1 MAHSKPIPPL
11 SLTIQG
17 YGTNGE
23 GVARLPDGMAVF
35 LPGAMKGETCLVQ
48 VDKVGRQAAWGH
60 VLQVET
66 PSPFRIESDCPYYV
80 NCGGCVLRH
89 MTYDEELAFKGQKVQ
104 DCLTRIGG
112 CSLPVSAIYGAKNTE
127 RYRNKV
133 QFPISGSSIGFY
145 DRGTHRVTDVAD
157 CLLQPESCSRLR
169 QALFCFMSTYH
180 IPAYDE
186 TTGTG
191 LLRHLY
197 VRTNRAGE
205 SLCCVLVN
213 GKSLPREESLVTALR
228 QAEPNLKGIVLG
240 VNEKKNNVILGD
252 SYRTLWGQDYLMDQ
266 MCGLTFRL
274 SVPSFYQV
282 NTPQAEVLYDL
293 ALELAGLTGEET
305 ALDLYCG
312 IGTITL
318 CLARRAKRAI
328 GAEIVPQAIAD
339 AKENAARNGLHNT
352 EFFCGDAADIAAAKN
367 GLIRAVLEEA
377 RSIRKKYV
385 SPPHTTDFA
394 ILFVP
399 SEGLYAMLAAEDLLY
414 TLQRDEKIL
423 LCGPSTLAALLN
435 SLQVGF
441 QTLAI
446 EQQSG
451 EILKLL
457 SAVKKSFGSFSANL
471 ESTRR
476 SIHAAANNLER
487 AAGNSRSIQQK
498 LRAVAEADIY
508 EAQAL
513 LGEEFVLEEKE
524 ENHED

>member
-1 MAHSKPIPPL
+1 MQSTLLIFIIL
-11 SLTIQG
+11 SCVL
-17 YGTNGE
+17 
-23 GVARLPDGMAVF
+23 AAL
-35 LPGAMKGETCLVQ
+35 CLV
-48 VDKVGRQAAWGH
+48 
-60 VLQVET
+60 
-66 PSPFRIESDCPYYV
+66 
-80 NCGGCVLRH
+80 
-89 MTYDEELAFKGQKVQ
+89 
-104 DCLTRIGG
+104 
-112 CSLPVSAIYGAKNTE
+112 
-127 RYRNKV
+127 
-133 QFPISGSSIGFY
+133 
-145 DRGTHRVTDVAD
+145 
-157 CLLQPESCSRLR
+157 LL
-169 QALFCFMSTYH
+169 
-180 IPAYDE
+180 
-186 TTGTG
+186 
-191 LLRHLY
+191 
-197 VRTNRAGE
+197 
-205 SLCCVLVN
+205 
-213 GKSLPREESLVTALR
+213 
-228 QAEPNLKGIVLG
+228 IVL
-240 VNEKKNNVILGD
+240 
-252 SYRTLWGQDYLMDQ
+252 
-266 MCGLTFRL
+266 
-274 SVPSFYQV
+274 
-282 NTPQAEVLYDL
+282 
-293 ALELAGLTGEET
+293 
-305 ALDLYCG
+305 
-312 IGTITL
+312 
-318 CLARRAKRAI
+318 LARRSNTSASLQALSQKLAALENSKTTGDAALRGEINHQFQALSQISMSAISGISSSTGQQLEEMRATMDRQLAALRGENQKSLDRMQAAVDTRLSETLKAGLDTSFHSVSTQLEQVFQSMGEMRAI
-328 GAEIVPQAIAD
+328 AGNITDLRNILSGVKNRGTWGEVQLSSLMRDILAPSQFEEQMTIPGSQSRVDFAIKLPGKGSMVYLPID
-339 AKENAARNGLHNT
+339 SKFPMDRYTSVLLSE
-352 EFFCGDAADIAAAKN
+352 ESGDAADIAAAKN

>member
-1 MAHSKPIPPL
+1 MQSTLLIFIIL
-11 SLTIQG
+11 SCAL
-17 YGTNGE
+17 
-23 GVARLPDGMAVF
+23 AAL
-35 LPGAMKGETCLVQ
+35 CLV
-48 VDKVGRQAAWGH
+48 
-60 VLQVET
+60 
-66 PSPFRIESDCPYYV
+66 
-80 NCGGCVLRH
+80 
-89 MTYDEELAFKGQKVQ
+89 
-104 DCLTRIGG
+104 
-112 CSLPVSAIYGAKNTE
+112 
-127 RYRNKV
+127 
-133 QFPISGSSIGFY
+133 
-145 DRGTHRVTDVAD
+145 
-157 CLLQPESCSRLR
+157 LLI
-169 QALFCFMSTYH
+169 AL
-180 IPAYDE
+180 
-186 TTGTG
+186 
-191 LLRHLY
+191 
-197 VRTNRAGE
+197 
-205 SLCCVLVN
+205 
-213 GKSLPREESLVTALR
+213 
-228 QAEPNLKGIVLG
+228 
-240 VNEKKNNVILGD
+240 
-252 SYRTLWGQDYLMDQ
+252 
-266 MCGLTFRL
+266 
-274 SVPSFYQV
+274 
-282 NTPQAEVLYDL
+282 
-293 ALELAGLTGEET
+293 
-305 ALDLYCG
+305 
-312 IGTITL
+312 
-318 CLARRAKRAI
+318 LARRSNTSASLQALSQKLAALENSKTAADASLRGEINHQFQTLSQISMTAISGIGSSTGQQLEEMRATMDRQLAALRGENQKSLERMQAAVDTRLSETLKAGLDTSFHSVSTQLEQVFQSMGEMRAI
-328 GAEIVPQAIAD
+328 AGNITDLRNILSGVKNRGTWGEVQLSSLMRDILAPSQFEEQMTIPGSQSRVDFAIKLPGKVSMVYLPID
-339 AKENAARNGLHNT
+339 SKFPMDRYTSVLLSE
-352 EFFCGDAADIAAAKN
+352 ESGDAADIAAAKN

-524 ENHED
+524 EYHED

>member
-1 MAHSKPIPPL
+1 MQSTLLIFIIVSCAL
-11 SLTIQG
+11 AAL
-17 YGTNGE
+17 
-23 GVARLPDGMAVF
+23 
-35 LPGAMKGETCLVQ
+35 CL
-48 VDKVGRQAAWGH
+48 A
-60 VLQVET
+60 
-66 PSPFRIESDCPYYV
+66 
-80 NCGGCVLRH
+80 
-89 MTYDEELAFKGQKVQ
+89 
-104 DCLTRIGG
+104 
-112 CSLPVSAIYGAKNTE
+112 
-127 RYRNKV
+127 
-133 QFPISGSSIGFY
+133 
-145 DRGTHRVTDVAD
+145 
-157 CLLQPESCSRLR
+157 LL
-169 QALFCFMSTYH
+169 
-180 IPAYDE
+180 
-186 TTGTG
+186 
-191 LLRHLY
+191 
-197 VRTNRAGE
+197 
-205 SLCCVLVN
+205 
-213 GKSLPREESLVTALR
+213 
-228 QAEPNLKGIVLG
+228 IVL
-240 VNEKKNNVILGD
+240 
-252 SYRTLWGQDYLMDQ
+252 
-266 MCGLTFRL
+266 
-274 SVPSFYQV
+274 
-282 NTPQAEVLYDL
+282 
-293 ALELAGLTGEET
+293 
-305 ALDLYCG
+305 
-312 IGTITL
+312 
-318 CLARRAKRAI
+318 LARRANTSASLQALSQKLAALENSKTTADASLRGEINHQFQALSQISMSAISGIGSSTSQQLEEMRATMDRQLAALRGENQKSLERMQAAVDTQLSEALKTGLDTSFHSVSTQLEQVFQSMGEMRAI
-328 GAEIVPQAIAD
+328 AGNITDLRNILSGVKNRGTWGEVQLCSLMRDILAPGQFEEQMAIPGTQSRVDFAIKLPGKD
-339 AKENAARNGLHNT
+339 SMVYLPIDSKFPMDRYTSVLLSE
-352 EFFCGDAADIAAAKN
+352 ESGDAADIAAAKN

>member
-1 MAHSKPIPPL
+1 MQSTLLIFIIL
-11 SLTIQG
+11 S
-17 YGTNGE
+17 
-23 GVARLPDGMAVF
+23 
-35 LPGAMKGETCLVQ
+35 
-48 VDKVGRQAAWGH
+48 
-60 VLQVET
+60 
-66 PSPFRIESDCPYYV
+66 
-80 NCGGCVLRH
+80 CVLAALC
-89 MTYDEELAFKGQKVQ
+89 LA
-104 DCLTRIGG
+104 
-112 CSLPVSAIYGAKNTE
+112 
-127 RYRNKV
+127 
-133 QFPISGSSIGFY
+133 
-145 DRGTHRVTDVAD
+145 
-157 CLLQPESCSRLR
+157 LL
-169 QALFCFMSTYH
+169 
-180 IPAYDE
+180 
-186 TTGTG
+186 
-191 LLRHLY
+191 
-197 VRTNRAGE
+197 
-205 SLCCVLVN
+205 
-213 GKSLPREESLVTALR
+213 
-228 QAEPNLKGIVLG
+228 IVL
-240 VNEKKNNVILGD
+240 
-252 SYRTLWGQDYLMDQ
+252 
-266 MCGLTFRL
+266 
-274 SVPSFYQV
+274 
-282 NTPQAEVLYDL
+282 
-293 ALELAGLTGEET
+293 
-305 ALDLYCG
+305 
-312 IGTITL
+312 
-318 CLARRAKRAI
+318 LARRANTSASLQALSQKLAALENSKTTADASLRGEINHQFQALSQISMTAISGIGSSTSQQLEEMRATMDRQLAALRGENQKSLERMQAAVDTQLSEALKTGLDTSFHSVSTQLEQVFQSMGEMRAI
-328 GAEIVPQAIAD
+328 AGNITDLRNILSGVKNRGTWGEVQLSSLMRDILAPSQFEEQMTIPGTQSRVDFAIKLPGKGSMVYLPID
-339 AKENAARNGLHNT
+339 SKFPMDRYTSVLLSE
-352 EFFCGDAADIAAAKN
+352 ESGDAADIAAAKN

>member
-1 MAHSKPIPPL
+1 MQSTLLIFIIVSCAL
-11 SLTIQG
+11 AAL
-17 YGTNGE
+17 
-23 GVARLPDGMAVF
+23 
-35 LPGAMKGETCLVQ
+35 CLV
-48 VDKVGRQAAWGH
+48 
-60 VLQVET
+60 
-66 PSPFRIESDCPYYV
+66 
-80 NCGGCVLRH
+80 
-89 MTYDEELAFKGQKVQ
+89 
-104 DCLTRIGG
+104 
-112 CSLPVSAIYGAKNTE
+112 
-127 RYRNKV
+127 
-133 QFPISGSSIGFY
+133 
-145 DRGTHRVTDVAD
+145 
-157 CLLQPESCSRLR
+157 LL
-169 QALFCFMSTYH
+169 
-180 IPAYDE
+180 
-186 TTGTG
+186 
-191 LLRHLY
+191 
-197 VRTNRAGE
+197 
-205 SLCCVLVN
+205 
-213 GKSLPREESLVTALR
+213 
-228 QAEPNLKGIVLG
+228 IVL
-240 VNEKKNNVILGD
+240 
-252 SYRTLWGQDYLMDQ
+252 
-266 MCGLTFRL
+266 
-274 SVPSFYQV
+274 
-282 NTPQAEVLYDL
+282 
-293 ALELAGLTGEET
+293 
-305 ALDLYCG
+305 
-312 IGTITL
+312 
-318 CLARRAKRAI
+318 LARRSNTSASLQALSQKLAALENSKTTGDAALRGEINHQFQALSQISMSAISGIGSSTGQQLEEMRATMDRQLAALRGESQKSLERMQAAVDTQLSEALKTGLDTSFHSVSTQLEQVFQSMGEMRAI
-328 GAEIVPQAIAD
+328 AGNITDLRNILSGVKNRGTWGEVQLSSLMRDILAPSQFEEQMTIPGSQSRVDFAIKLPGKGSMVYLPID
-339 AKENAARNGLHNT
+339 SKFPMDRYTSVLLSE
-352 EFFCGDAADIAAAKN
+352 ESGDAADIAAAKN

-487 AAGNSRSIQQK
+487 AAGNSHSIQQK

>member
-1 MAHSKPIPPL
+1 MQSTLLIFIIL
-11 SLTIQG
+11 SCAL
-17 YGTNGE
+17 
-23 GVARLPDGMAVF
+23 AAL
-35 LPGAMKGETCLVQ
+35 CLV
-48 VDKVGRQAAWGH
+48 
-60 VLQVET
+60 
-66 PSPFRIESDCPYYV
+66 
-80 NCGGCVLRH
+80 
-89 MTYDEELAFKGQKVQ
+89 
-104 DCLTRIGG
+104 
-112 CSLPVSAIYGAKNTE
+112 
-127 RYRNKV
+127 
-133 QFPISGSSIGFY
+133 
-145 DRGTHRVTDVAD
+145 
-157 CLLQPESCSRLR
+157 LLI
-169 QALFCFMSTYH
+169 AL
-180 IPAYDE
+180 
-186 TTGTG
+186 
-191 LLRHLY
+191 
-197 VRTNRAGE
+197 
-205 SLCCVLVN
+205 
-213 GKSLPREESLVTALR
+213 
-228 QAEPNLKGIVLG
+228 
-240 VNEKKNNVILGD
+240 
-252 SYRTLWGQDYLMDQ
+252 
-266 MCGLTFRL
+266 
-274 SVPSFYQV
+274 
-282 NTPQAEVLYDL
+282 
-293 ALELAGLTGEET
+293 
-305 ALDLYCG
+305 
-312 IGTITL
+312 
-318 CLARRAKRAI
+318 LARRSNTSASLQALSQKLAALENSKTAADASLRGEINHQFQALSQISMTAISGIGSSTGQQLEEMRATMDRQLAALRGENQKSLERMQAAVDTRLSETLKAGLDTSFHSVSTQLEQVFQSMGEMRAI
-328 GAEIVPQAIAD
+328 AGNITDLRNILSGVKNRGTWGEVQLSSLMRDILAPSQFEEQMTIPGSQSRVDFAIKLPGKGSMVYLPID
-339 AKENAARNGLHNT
+339 SKFPMDRYTSVLLSE
-352 EFFCGDAADIAAAKN
+352 ESGDAADIAAAKN

-513 LGEEFVLEEKE
+513 LGEEFILEEKE
-524 ENHED
+524 EYHED

>member
-1 MAHSKPIPPL
+1 MQSTLLIFIIVSCAL
-11 SLTIQG
+11 
-17 YGTNGE
+17 
-23 GVARLPDGMAVF
+23 
-35 LPGAMKGETCLVQ
+35 
-48 VDKVGRQAAWGH
+48 AA
-60 VLQVET
+60 
-66 PSPFRIESDCPYYV
+66 
-80 NCGGCVLRH
+80 
-89 MTYDEELAFKGQKVQ
+89 
-104 DCLTRIGG
+104 
-112 CSLPVSAIYGAKNTE
+112 
-127 RYRNKV
+127 
-133 QFPISGSSIGFY
+133 
-145 DRGTHRVTDVAD
+145 
-157 CLLQPESCSRLR
+157 
-169 QALFCFMSTYH
+169 
-180 IPAYDE
+180 
-186 TTGTG
+186 
-191 LLRHLY
+191 
-197 VRTNRAGE
+197 
-205 SLCCVLVN
+205 LC
-213 GKSLPREESLVTALR
+213 
-228 QAEPNLKGIVLG
+228 
-240 VNEKKNNVILGD
+240 
-252 SYRTLWGQDYLMDQ
+252 
-266 MCGLTFRL
+266 
-274 SVPSFYQV
+274 
-282 NTPQAEVLYDL
+282 L
-293 ALELAGLTGEET
+293 ALLI
-305 ALDLYCG
+305 AL
-312 IGTITL
+312 
-318 CLARRAKRAI
+318 LARRANTSASLQALSQKLAALENSKTTGDAALRGEINHQFQTLSQISMTAISGIGSSTGQQLEEMRATMDRQLAALRGESQKSLERMQAAVDTQLSEALKTGLDTSFHSVSTQLEQVFQSMGEMRAI
-328 GAEIVPQAIAD
+328 AGNITDLRNILSGVKNRGTWGEVQLSSLMRDILAPSQFEEQMTIPGSQSRVDFAIKLPGKGSMVYLPID
-339 AKENAARNGLHNT
+339 SKFPMDRYTSVLLSE
-352 EFFCGDAADIAAAKN
+352 ESGDAADIAAAKN

>member
-1 MAHSKPIPPL
+1 MQSTLLIFIIVSCAL
-11 SLTIQG
+11 AAL
-17 YGTNGE
+17 
-23 GVARLPDGMAVF
+23 
-35 LPGAMKGETCLVQ
+35 CLV
-48 VDKVGRQAAWGH
+48 
-60 VLQVET
+60 
-66 PSPFRIESDCPYYV
+66 
-80 NCGGCVLRH
+80 
-89 MTYDEELAFKGQKVQ
+89 
-104 DCLTRIGG
+104 
-112 CSLPVSAIYGAKNTE
+112 
-127 RYRNKV
+127 
-133 QFPISGSSIGFY
+133 
-145 DRGTHRVTDVAD
+145 
-157 CLLQPESCSRLR
+157 LL
-169 QALFCFMSTYH
+169 
-180 IPAYDE
+180 
-186 TTGTG
+186 
-191 LLRHLY
+191 
-197 VRTNRAGE
+197 
-205 SLCCVLVN
+205 
-213 GKSLPREESLVTALR
+213 
-228 QAEPNLKGIVLG
+228 IVL
-240 VNEKKNNVILGD
+240 
-252 SYRTLWGQDYLMDQ
+252 
-266 MCGLTFRL
+266 
-274 SVPSFYQV
+274 
-282 NTPQAEVLYDL
+282 
-293 ALELAGLTGEET
+293 
-305 ALDLYCG
+305 
-312 IGTITL
+312 
-318 CLARRAKRAI
+318 LARRSNTSASLQALSQKLAALENSKTTADASLRGEINHQFQALSQISMTAISGIGSSTSQQLEEMRATMDRQLAALRGENQKSLDRMQAAVDTRLSETLKAGLDTSFHSVSTQLEQVFQSMGEMRAI
-328 GAEIVPQAIAD
+328 AGNITDLRNILSGVKNRGTWGEVQLSSLMRDILAPSQFEEQMTIPGSQSRVDFAIKLPGKGSMVYLPID
-339 AKENAARNGLHNT
+339 SKFPMDRYTSVLLSE
-352 EFFCGDAADIAAAKN
+352 ESGDAADIAAAKN

>member
-1 MAHSKPIPPL
+1 MQSTLLIFCIL
-11 SLTIQG
+11 SCTL
-17 YGTNGE
+17 
-23 GVARLPDGMAVF
+23 AAL
-35 LPGAMKGETCLVQ
+35 CLV
-48 VDKVGRQAAWGH
+48 
-60 VLQVET
+60 
-66 PSPFRIESDCPYYV
+66 
-80 NCGGCVLRH
+80 
-89 MTYDEELAFKGQKVQ
+89 
-104 DCLTRIGG
+104 
-112 CSLPVSAIYGAKNTE
+112 
-127 RYRNKV
+127 
-133 QFPISGSSIGFY
+133 
-145 DRGTHRVTDVAD
+145 
-157 CLLQPESCSRLR
+157 LL
-169 QALFCFMSTYH
+169 
-180 IPAYDE
+180 I
-186 TTGTG
+186 
-191 LLRHLY
+191 
-197 VRTNRAGE
+197 
-205 SLCCVLVN
+205 
-213 GKSLPREESLVTALR
+213 
-228 QAEPNLKGIVLG
+228 
-240 VNEKKNNVILGD
+240 IL
-252 SYRTLWGQDYLMDQ
+252 
-266 MCGLTFRL
+266 
-274 SVPSFYQV
+274 
-282 NTPQAEVLYDL
+282 
-293 ALELAGLTGEET
+293 
-305 ALDLYCG
+305 
-312 IGTITL
+312 
-318 CLARRAKRAI
+318 LARRANSSASLQALSQKLAALENSKTAADASLRSEINQQFQTLSQISMSAISGIGSSTGQQLEEMRATMDRQLAALRGENQKSLERMQAAVDTRLSETLKAGLDTSFHSVSTQLEQVFQSMGEMRAI
-328 GAEIVPQAIAD
+328 AGNITDLRNILSGVKNRGTWGEVQLSSLMRDILAPGQFEEQMLIPGSQFRVDFAIKLPGKGNMVYLPID
-339 AKENAARNGLHNT
+339 SKFPMDRYTSVLLSE
-352 EFFCGDAADIAAAKN
+352 ESGDAADIAAAKN

-457 SAVKKSFGSFSANL
+457 SAVKKSFESFSTNL

-524 ENHED
+524 EYHED

>member
-1 MAHSKPIPPL
+1 MQSTLLIFIIV
-11 SLTIQG
+11 S
-17 YGTNGE
+17 
-23 GVARLPDGMAVF
+23 
-35 LPGAMKGETCLVQ
+35 
-48 VDKVGRQAAWGH
+48 
-60 VLQVET
+60 
-66 PSPFRIESDCPYYV
+66 
-80 NCGGCVLRH
+80 CVLAALC
-89 MTYDEELAFKGQKVQ
+89 LA
-104 DCLTRIGG
+104 
-112 CSLPVSAIYGAKNTE
+112 
-127 RYRNKV
+127 
-133 QFPISGSSIGFY
+133 
-145 DRGTHRVTDVAD
+145 
-157 CLLQPESCSRLR
+157 LL
-169 QALFCFMSTYH
+169 
-180 IPAYDE
+180 
-186 TTGTG
+186 
-191 LLRHLY
+191 
-197 VRTNRAGE
+197 
-205 SLCCVLVN
+205 
-213 GKSLPREESLVTALR
+213 
-228 QAEPNLKGIVLG
+228 IVL
-240 VNEKKNNVILGD
+240 
-252 SYRTLWGQDYLMDQ
+252 
-266 MCGLTFRL
+266 
-274 SVPSFYQV
+274 
-282 NTPQAEVLYDL
+282 
-293 ALELAGLTGEET
+293 
-305 ALDLYCG
+305 
-312 IGTITL
+312 
-318 CLARRAKRAI
+318 LARRANTSASLQALSQKLAALENSKTTADASLRGEINHQFQALSQISMSAISGIGSSTSQQLEEMRATMDRQLAALRGESQKSLERMQAAVDTQLSEALKAGLDTSFHSVSTQLEQVFQSMGEMRAI
-328 GAEIVPQAIAD
+328 AGNITDLRNILSGVKNRGTWGEVQLSSLMRDILAPSQFEEQMTIPGSQSRVDFAIKLPGKGSMVYLPID
-339 AKENAARNGLHNT
+339 SKFPMDRYTSVLLSE
-352 EFFCGDAADIAAAKN
+352 ESGDAADIAAAKN

>member
-1 MAHSKPIPPL
+1 MQSTLLIFIIVSCAL
-11 SLTIQG
+11 AAL
-17 YGTNGE
+17 
-23 GVARLPDGMAVF
+23 
-35 LPGAMKGETCLVQ
+35 CL
-48 VDKVGRQAAWGH
+48 A
-60 VLQVET
+60 
-66 PSPFRIESDCPYYV
+66 
-80 NCGGCVLRH
+80 
-89 MTYDEELAFKGQKVQ
+89 
-104 DCLTRIGG
+104 
-112 CSLPVSAIYGAKNTE
+112 
-127 RYRNKV
+127 
-133 QFPISGSSIGFY
+133 
-145 DRGTHRVTDVAD
+145 
-157 CLLQPESCSRLR
+157 LL
-169 QALFCFMSTYH
+169 
-180 IPAYDE
+180 
-186 TTGTG
+186 
-191 LLRHLY
+191 
-197 VRTNRAGE
+197 
-205 SLCCVLVN
+205 
-213 GKSLPREESLVTALR
+213 
-228 QAEPNLKGIVLG
+228 IVL
-240 VNEKKNNVILGD
+240 
-252 SYRTLWGQDYLMDQ
+252 
-266 MCGLTFRL
+266 
-274 SVPSFYQV
+274 
-282 NTPQAEVLYDL
+282 
-293 ALELAGLTGEET
+293 
-305 ALDLYCG
+305 
-312 IGTITL
+312 
-318 CLARRAKRAI
+318 LARRANTSASLQALSQKLAALENSKTTADASLRGEINHQFQALSQISMSAISGIGSSTSQQLEEMRATMDRQLAALRGESQKSLERMQAAVDTQLSEALKTGLDTSFHSVSTQLEQVFQSMGEMRAI
-328 GAEIVPQAIAD
+328 AGNITDLRNILSGVKNRGTWGEVQLSSLMRDILAPSQFEEQMTIPGSQSRVDFAIKLPGKGSMVYLPID
-339 AKENAARNGLHNT
+339 SKFPMDRYTSVLLSE
-352 EFFCGDAADIAAAKN
+352 ESGDAADIAAAKN

>member
-1 MAHSKPIPPL
+1 MQSTLLIFIIL
-11 SLTIQG
+11 S
-17 YGTNGE
+17 
-23 GVARLPDGMAVF
+23 
-35 LPGAMKGETCLVQ
+35 
-48 VDKVGRQAAWGH
+48 
-60 VLQVET
+60 
-66 PSPFRIESDCPYYV
+66 
-80 NCGGCVLRH
+80 CVLAALC
-89 MTYDEELAFKGQKVQ
+89 LA
-104 DCLTRIGG
+104 
-112 CSLPVSAIYGAKNTE
+112 
-127 RYRNKV
+127 
-133 QFPISGSSIGFY
+133 
-145 DRGTHRVTDVAD
+145 
-157 CLLQPESCSRLR
+157 LL
-169 QALFCFMSTYH
+169 
-180 IPAYDE
+180 
-186 TTGTG
+186 
-191 LLRHLY
+191 
-197 VRTNRAGE
+197 
-205 SLCCVLVN
+205 
-213 GKSLPREESLVTALR
+213 
-228 QAEPNLKGIVLG
+228 IVL
-240 VNEKKNNVILGD
+240 
-252 SYRTLWGQDYLMDQ
+252 
-266 MCGLTFRL
+266 
-274 SVPSFYQV
+274 
-282 NTPQAEVLYDL
+282 
-293 ALELAGLTGEET
+293 
-305 ALDLYCG
+305 
-312 IGTITL
+312 
-318 CLARRAKRAI
+318 LARRANTSASLQALSQKLAALENSKTTADASLRGEINHQFQALSQISMTAISGIGSSTGQQLEEMRATMDRQLAALRGESQKSLERMQAAVDTQLSEALKTGLDTSFHSVSTQLEQVFQSMGEMRAI
-328 GAEIVPQAIAD
+328 AGNITDLRNILSGVKNRGTWGEVQLSSLMRDILAPSQFEEQMTIPGSQSRVDFAIKLPGKGSMVYLPID
-339 AKENAARNGLHNT
+339 SKFPMDRYTSVLLSE
-352 EFFCGDAADIAAAKN
+352 ESGDAADIAAAKN

>member
-1 MAHSKPIPPL
+1 MQSTLLIFIIVSCAL
-11 SLTIQG
+11 AAL
-17 YGTNGE
+17 
-23 GVARLPDGMAVF
+23 
-35 LPGAMKGETCLVQ
+35 CLV
-48 VDKVGRQAAWGH
+48 
-60 VLQVET
+60 
-66 PSPFRIESDCPYYV
+66 
-80 NCGGCVLRH
+80 
-89 MTYDEELAFKGQKVQ
+89 
-104 DCLTRIGG
+104 
-112 CSLPVSAIYGAKNTE
+112 
-127 RYRNKV
+127 
-133 QFPISGSSIGFY
+133 
-145 DRGTHRVTDVAD
+145 
-157 CLLQPESCSRLR
+157 LL
-169 QALFCFMSTYH
+169 
-180 IPAYDE
+180 
-186 TTGTG
+186 
-191 LLRHLY
+191 
-197 VRTNRAGE
+197 
-205 SLCCVLVN
+205 
-213 GKSLPREESLVTALR
+213 
-228 QAEPNLKGIVLG
+228 IVL
-240 VNEKKNNVILGD
+240 
-252 SYRTLWGQDYLMDQ
+252 
-266 MCGLTFRL
+266 
-274 SVPSFYQV
+274 
-282 NTPQAEVLYDL
+282 
-293 ALELAGLTGEET
+293 
-305 ALDLYCG
+305 
-312 IGTITL
+312 
-318 CLARRAKRAI
+318 LARRSNTSASLQALSQKLAALENSKTTGDAALRGEINHQFQALSQISMSAISGIGSSTGQQLEEMRATMDRQLAALRGENQKSLDRMQAAVDTRLSETLKAGLDTSFHSVSTQLEQVFQSMGEMRAI
-328 GAEIVPQAIAD
+328 AGNITDLRNILSGVKNRGTWGEVQLSSLMRDILAPSQFEEQMTIPGTQSRVDFAIKLPGKGSMVYLPID
-339 AKENAARNGLHNT
+339 SKFPMDRYTSVLLSE
-352 EFFCGDAADIAAAKN
+352 ESGDAADIAAAKN

>member
-1 MAHSKPIPPL
+1 MQSTLLIFIIVSCAL
-11 SLTIQG
+11 
-17 YGTNGE
+17 
-23 GVARLPDGMAVF
+23 
-35 LPGAMKGETCLVQ
+35 
-48 VDKVGRQAAWGH
+48 AA
-60 VLQVET
+60 
-66 PSPFRIESDCPYYV
+66 
-80 NCGGCVLRH
+80 
-89 MTYDEELAFKGQKVQ
+89 
-104 DCLTRIGG
+104 
-112 CSLPVSAIYGAKNTE
+112 
-127 RYRNKV
+127 
-133 QFPISGSSIGFY
+133 
-145 DRGTHRVTDVAD
+145 
-157 CLLQPESCSRLR
+157 
-169 QALFCFMSTYH
+169 
-180 IPAYDE
+180 
-186 TTGTG
+186 
-191 LLRHLY
+191 
-197 VRTNRAGE
+197 
-205 SLCCVLVN
+205 LC
-213 GKSLPREESLVTALR
+213 
-228 QAEPNLKGIVLG
+228 
-240 VNEKKNNVILGD
+240 
-252 SYRTLWGQDYLMDQ
+252 
-266 MCGLTFRL
+266 
-274 SVPSFYQV
+274 
-282 NTPQAEVLYDL
+282 L
-293 ALELAGLTGEET
+293 ALLI
-305 ALDLYCG
+305 AL
-312 IGTITL
+312 
-318 CLARRAKRAI
+318 LARRANTSASLQALSQKLAALENSKTAADASLRGEINHQFQALSQISMSAISGIGSSTSQQLEEMRATMDRQLAALRGENQKSLDRMQAAVDTRLSETLKARLDTSFHSVSTQLEQVFQSMGEMRAI
-328 GAEIVPQAIAD
+328 AGNITD
-339 AKENAARNGLHNT
+339 LRNILSGVKNRGTWGEVQLSSLMRDILAPSQFEEQMT
-352 EFFCGDAADIAAAKN
+352 IPGSQSRVDFTIKLPGKGSMVYLPIDSKFPMDRYTSVLLSEESGDAADIAAAKN

>member
-1 MAHSKPIPPL
+1 MQSTLLIFIIVSCAL
-11 SLTIQG
+11 AAL
-17 YGTNGE
+17 
-23 GVARLPDGMAVF
+23 
-35 LPGAMKGETCLVQ
+35 CLV
-48 VDKVGRQAAWGH
+48 
-60 VLQVET
+60 
-66 PSPFRIESDCPYYV
+66 
-80 NCGGCVLRH
+80 
-89 MTYDEELAFKGQKVQ
+89 
-104 DCLTRIGG
+104 
-112 CSLPVSAIYGAKNTE
+112 
-127 RYRNKV
+127 
-133 QFPISGSSIGFY
+133 
-145 DRGTHRVTDVAD
+145 
-157 CLLQPESCSRLR
+157 LL
-169 QALFCFMSTYH
+169 
-180 IPAYDE
+180 
-186 TTGTG
+186 
-191 LLRHLY
+191 
-197 VRTNRAGE
+197 
-205 SLCCVLVN
+205 
-213 GKSLPREESLVTALR
+213 
-228 QAEPNLKGIVLG
+228 IVL
-240 VNEKKNNVILGD
+240 
-252 SYRTLWGQDYLMDQ
+252 
-266 MCGLTFRL
+266 
-274 SVPSFYQV
+274 
-282 NTPQAEVLYDL
+282 
-293 ALELAGLTGEET
+293 
-305 ALDLYCG
+305 
-312 IGTITL
+312 
-318 CLARRAKRAI
+318 LARRSNTSASLQALSQKLAALENSKTTGDASLRGEINHQFQALSQISMSAISGIGSSTSQQLEEMRATMDRQLAALRGENQKSLDRMQAAVDTRLSETLKAGLDTSFHSVSTQLEQVFQSMGEMRAI
-328 GAEIVPQAIAD
+328 AGNITDLRNILSGVKNRGTWGEVQLSSLMRDILAPSQFEEQMTIPGSQSRVDFAIKLPGKGSMVYLPID
-339 AKENAARNGLHNT
+339 SKFPMDRYTSVLLSE
-352 EFFCGDAADIAAAKN
+352 ESGDAADIAAAKN

>member
-1 MAHSKPIPPL
+1 MQSTLLIFIIVSCAL
-11 SLTIQG
+11 AAL
-17 YGTNGE
+17 
-23 GVARLPDGMAVF
+23 
-35 LPGAMKGETCLVQ
+35 CLV
-48 VDKVGRQAAWGH
+48 
-60 VLQVET
+60 
-66 PSPFRIESDCPYYV
+66 
-80 NCGGCVLRH
+80 
-89 MTYDEELAFKGQKVQ
+89 
-104 DCLTRIGG
+104 
-112 CSLPVSAIYGAKNTE
+112 
-127 RYRNKV
+127 
-133 QFPISGSSIGFY
+133 
-145 DRGTHRVTDVAD
+145 
-157 CLLQPESCSRLR
+157 LL
-169 QALFCFMSTYH
+169 
-180 IPAYDE
+180 
-186 TTGTG
+186 
-191 LLRHLY
+191 
-197 VRTNRAGE
+197 
-205 SLCCVLVN
+205 
-213 GKSLPREESLVTALR
+213 
-228 QAEPNLKGIVLG
+228 IVL
-240 VNEKKNNVILGD
+240 
-252 SYRTLWGQDYLMDQ
+252 
-266 MCGLTFRL
+266 
-274 SVPSFYQV
+274 
-282 NTPQAEVLYDL
+282 
-293 ALELAGLTGEET
+293 
-305 ALDLYCG
+305 
-312 IGTITL
+312 
-318 CLARRAKRAI
+318 LARRSNTSASLQALSQKLAALENSKTTGDAALRGEINHQFQALSQISMTAISGIGSSTSQQLEEMRATMDRQLAALRGENQKSLDRMQAAVDTRLSETLKAGLDTSFHSVSTQLEQVFQSMGEMRAI
-328 GAEIVPQAIAD
+328 AGNITDLRNILSGVKNRGTWGEVQLSSLMRDILAPSQFEEQMTIPGSQSRVDFAIKLPGKGSMVYLPID
-339 AKENAARNGLHNT
+339 SKFPMDRYTSVLLSE
-352 EFFCGDAADIAAAKN
+352 ESGDAADIAAAKN

>member
-1 MAHSKPIPPL
+1 MQSTLLIFIIVSCAL
-11 SLTIQG
+11 AAL
-17 YGTNGE
+17 
-23 GVARLPDGMAVF
+23 
-35 LPGAMKGETCLVQ
+35 CLV
-48 VDKVGRQAAWGH
+48 
-60 VLQVET
+60 
-66 PSPFRIESDCPYYV
+66 
-80 NCGGCVLRH
+80 
-89 MTYDEELAFKGQKVQ
+89 
-104 DCLTRIGG
+104 
-112 CSLPVSAIYGAKNTE
+112 
-127 RYRNKV
+127 
-133 QFPISGSSIGFY
+133 
-145 DRGTHRVTDVAD
+145 
-157 CLLQPESCSRLR
+157 LL
-169 QALFCFMSTYH
+169 
-180 IPAYDE
+180 
-186 TTGTG
+186 
-191 LLRHLY
+191 
-197 VRTNRAGE
+197 
-205 SLCCVLVN
+205 
-213 GKSLPREESLVTALR
+213 
-228 QAEPNLKGIVLG
+228 IVL
-240 VNEKKNNVILGD
+240 
-252 SYRTLWGQDYLMDQ
+252 
-266 MCGLTFRL
+266 
-274 SVPSFYQV
+274 
-282 NTPQAEVLYDL
+282 
-293 ALELAGLTGEET
+293 
-305 ALDLYCG
+305 
-312 IGTITL
+312 
-318 CLARRAKRAI
+318 LARRSNTSASLQALSQKLAALENSKATGDAALRGEINHQFQALSQISMTAISGIGSSTGQQLEEMRATMDRQLAALRGESQKSLERMQAAVDTQLSEALKTGLDTSFHSVSTQLEQVFQSMGEMRAI
-328 GAEIVPQAIAD
+328 AGNITDLRNILSGVKNRGTWGEVQLSSLMRDILAPSQFEEQMTIPGSQSRVDFAIKLPGKGSMVYLPID
-339 AKENAARNGLHNT
+339 SKFPMDRYTSVLLSE
-352 EFFCGDAADIAAAKN
+352 ESGDAADIAAAKN

>member
-1 MAHSKPIPPL
+1 MQSTLLIFIIVSCAL
-11 SLTIQG
+11 AAL
-17 YGTNGE
+17 
-23 GVARLPDGMAVF
+23 
-35 LPGAMKGETCLVQ
+35 CLV
-48 VDKVGRQAAWGH
+48 
-60 VLQVET
+60 
-66 PSPFRIESDCPYYV
+66 
-80 NCGGCVLRH
+80 
-89 MTYDEELAFKGQKVQ
+89 
-104 DCLTRIGG
+104 
-112 CSLPVSAIYGAKNTE
+112 
-127 RYRNKV
+127 
-133 QFPISGSSIGFY
+133 
-145 DRGTHRVTDVAD
+145 
-157 CLLQPESCSRLR
+157 LL
-169 QALFCFMSTYH
+169 
-180 IPAYDE
+180 
-186 TTGTG
+186 
-191 LLRHLY
+191 
-197 VRTNRAGE
+197 
-205 SLCCVLVN
+205 
-213 GKSLPREESLVTALR
+213 
-228 QAEPNLKGIVLG
+228 IVL
-240 VNEKKNNVILGD
+240 
-252 SYRTLWGQDYLMDQ
+252 
-266 MCGLTFRL
+266 
-274 SVPSFYQV
+274 
-282 NTPQAEVLYDL
+282 
-293 ALELAGLTGEET
+293 
-305 ALDLYCG
+305 
-312 IGTITL
+312 
-318 CLARRAKRAI
+318 LARRSNTSASLQALSQKLAALENSKTTGDAALRGEINHQFQALSQISMSAISGIGSSTGQQLEEMRATMDRQLAALRGENQKSLDRMQAAVDTRLSETLKAGLDTSFHSVSTQLEQVFQSMGEMRAI
-328 GAEIVPQAIAD
+328 AGNITDLRNILSGVKNRGTWGEVQLSSLMRDILAPSQFEEQMTIPGSQSRVDFAIKLPGKGSMVYLPID
-339 AKENAARNGLHNT
+339 SKFPMDRYTSVLLSE
-352 EFFCGDAADIAAAKN
+352 ESGDAADIAAAKN

>member
-1 MAHSKPIPPL
+1 MQSTLLIFIIL
-11 SLTIQG
+11 SCAL
-17 YGTNGE
+17 
-23 GVARLPDGMAVF
+23 AAL
-35 LPGAMKGETCLVQ
+35 CLV
-48 VDKVGRQAAWGH
+48 
-60 VLQVET
+60 
-66 PSPFRIESDCPYYV
+66 
-80 NCGGCVLRH
+80 
-89 MTYDEELAFKGQKVQ
+89 
-104 DCLTRIGG
+104 
-112 CSLPVSAIYGAKNTE
+112 
-127 RYRNKV
+127 
-133 QFPISGSSIGFY
+133 
-145 DRGTHRVTDVAD
+145 
-157 CLLQPESCSRLR
+157 LLI
-169 QALFCFMSTYH
+169 AL
-180 IPAYDE
+180 
-186 TTGTG
+186 
-191 LLRHLY
+191 
-197 VRTNRAGE
+197 
-205 SLCCVLVN
+205 
-213 GKSLPREESLVTALR
+213 
-228 QAEPNLKGIVLG
+228 
-240 VNEKKNNVILGD
+240 
-252 SYRTLWGQDYLMDQ
+252 
-266 MCGLTFRL
+266 
-274 SVPSFYQV
+274 
-282 NTPQAEVLYDL
+282 
-293 ALELAGLTGEET
+293 
-305 ALDLYCG
+305 
-312 IGTITL
+312 
-318 CLARRAKRAI
+318 LARRSNTSASLQALSQKLAALENSKTAADASLRGEINHQFQTLSQISMTAISGIGSSTGQQLEEMRATMDRQLAALRGENQKSLERMQAAVDTRLSETLKAGLDTSFHSVSTQLEQVFQSMGEMRAI
-328 GAEIVPQAIAD
+328 AGNITDLRNILSGVKNRGTWGEVQLSSLMRDILSPSQFEEQMTIPGSQSRVDFAIKLPGKGSMVYLPID
-339 AKENAARNGLHNT
+339 SKFPMDRYTSVLLSE
-352 EFFCGDAADIAAAKN
+352 ESGDAADIAAAKN

-524 ENHED
+524 EYHEA

>member
-1 MAHSKPIPPL
+1 MQSTLLIFIIVSCAL
-11 SLTIQG
+11 AAL
-17 YGTNGE
+17 
-23 GVARLPDGMAVF
+23 
-35 LPGAMKGETCLVQ
+35 CLV
-48 VDKVGRQAAWGH
+48 
-60 VLQVET
+60 
-66 PSPFRIESDCPYYV
+66 
-80 NCGGCVLRH
+80 
-89 MTYDEELAFKGQKVQ
+89 
-104 DCLTRIGG
+104 
-112 CSLPVSAIYGAKNTE
+112 
-127 RYRNKV
+127 
-133 QFPISGSSIGFY
+133 
-145 DRGTHRVTDVAD
+145 
-157 CLLQPESCSRLR
+157 LL
-169 QALFCFMSTYH
+169 
-180 IPAYDE
+180 
-186 TTGTG
+186 
-191 LLRHLY
+191 
-197 VRTNRAGE
+197 
-205 SLCCVLVN
+205 
-213 GKSLPREESLVTALR
+213 
-228 QAEPNLKGIVLG
+228 IVL
-240 VNEKKNNVILGD
+240 
-252 SYRTLWGQDYLMDQ
+252 
-266 MCGLTFRL
+266 
-274 SVPSFYQV
+274 
-282 NTPQAEVLYDL
+282 
-293 ALELAGLTGEET
+293 
-305 ALDLYCG
+305 
-312 IGTITL
+312 
-318 CLARRAKRAI
+318 LARRSNTSASLQALSQKLAALENSKTTGDAALRGEINHQFQALSQISMSAISGIGSSTGQQLEEMRATMDRQLAALRGESQKSLERMQAAVDTQLSEALKTGLDTSFHSVSTQLEQVFQSMGEMRAI
-328 GAEIVPQAIAD
+328 AGNITDLRNILSGVKNRGTWGEVQLSSLMRDILAPSQFEEQMTIPGSQSRVDFAIKLPGKGSMVYLPID
-339 AKENAARNGLHNT
+339 SKFPMDRYTSVLLSE
-352 EFFCGDAADIAAAKN
+352 ESGDAADIAAAKN

>member
-1 MAHSKPIPPL
+1 MQSTLLIFIIVSCAL
-11 SLTIQG
+11 AAL
-17 YGTNGE
+17 
-23 GVARLPDGMAVF
+23 
-35 LPGAMKGETCLVQ
+35 CLV
-48 VDKVGRQAAWGH
+48 
-60 VLQVET
+60 
-66 PSPFRIESDCPYYV
+66 
-80 NCGGCVLRH
+80 
-89 MTYDEELAFKGQKVQ
+89 
-104 DCLTRIGG
+104 
-112 CSLPVSAIYGAKNTE
+112 
-127 RYRNKV
+127 
-133 QFPISGSSIGFY
+133 
-145 DRGTHRVTDVAD
+145 
-157 CLLQPESCSRLR
+157 LL
-169 QALFCFMSTYH
+169 
-180 IPAYDE
+180 
-186 TTGTG
+186 
-191 LLRHLY
+191 
-197 VRTNRAGE
+197 
-205 SLCCVLVN
+205 
-213 GKSLPREESLVTALR
+213 
-228 QAEPNLKGIVLG
+228 IVL
-240 VNEKKNNVILGD
+240 
-252 SYRTLWGQDYLMDQ
+252 
-266 MCGLTFRL
+266 
-274 SVPSFYQV
+274 
-282 NTPQAEVLYDL
+282 
-293 ALELAGLTGEET
+293 
-305 ALDLYCG
+305 
-312 IGTITL
+312 
-318 CLARRAKRAI
+318 LARRSNTSASLQALSQKLAALENSKTTGDAALRGEINHQFQALSQISMTAISGIGSSTGQQLEEMRATMDRQLAALRGESQKSLERMQAAVDTQLSEALKAGLDTSFHSVSTQLEQVFQSMGEMRAI
-328 GAEIVPQAIAD
+328 AGNITDLRNILSGVKNRGTWGEVQLSSLMRDILAPSQFEEQMTIPGTQSRVDFAIKLPGKGSMVYLPID
-339 AKENAARNGLHNT
+339 SKFPMDRYTSVLLSE
-352 EFFCGDAADIAAAKN
+352 ESGDAADIAAAKN

>member
-1 MAHSKPIPPL
+1 MQSTLLIFIIV
-11 SLTIQG
+11 S
-17 YGTNGE
+17 
-23 GVARLPDGMAVF
+23 
-35 LPGAMKGETCLVQ
+35 
-48 VDKVGRQAAWGH
+48 
-60 VLQVET
+60 
-66 PSPFRIESDCPYYV
+66 
-80 NCGGCVLRH
+80 CVLAALC
-89 MTYDEELAFKGQKVQ
+89 LA
-104 DCLTRIGG
+104 
-112 CSLPVSAIYGAKNTE
+112 
-127 RYRNKV
+127 
-133 QFPISGSSIGFY
+133 
-145 DRGTHRVTDVAD
+145 
-157 CLLQPESCSRLR
+157 LL
-169 QALFCFMSTYH
+169 
-180 IPAYDE
+180 
-186 TTGTG
+186 
-191 LLRHLY
+191 
-197 VRTNRAGE
+197 
-205 SLCCVLVN
+205 
-213 GKSLPREESLVTALR
+213 
-228 QAEPNLKGIVLG
+228 IVL
-240 VNEKKNNVILGD
+240 
-252 SYRTLWGQDYLMDQ
+252 
-266 MCGLTFRL
+266 
-274 SVPSFYQV
+274 
-282 NTPQAEVLYDL
+282 
-293 ALELAGLTGEET
+293 
-305 ALDLYCG
+305 
-312 IGTITL
+312 
-318 CLARRAKRAI
+318 LARRANTSASLQALSQKLAALENSKTAADASLRGEINHQFQALSQISMSAISGIGSSTSQQLEEMRATMDRQLAALRGENQKSLDRMQAAVDTRLSETLKARLDTSFHSVSTQLEQVFQSMGEMRAI
-328 GAEIVPQAIAD
+328 AGNITDLRNILSGVKNRGTWGEVQLSSLMRDILAPSQFEEQMTIPGSQSRVDFAIKLPGKGSMVYLPID
-339 AKENAARNGLHNT
+339 SKFPMDRYTSVLLSE
-352 EFFCGDAADIAAAKN
+352 ESGDAADIAAAKN

-385 SPPHTTDFA
+385 SPPHTPDFA
-394 ILFVP
+394 ILYVP

>member
-1 MAHSKPIPPL
+1 MQSTLLIFIIVSCAL
-11 SLTIQG
+11 
-17 YGTNGE
+17 
-23 GVARLPDGMAVF
+23 
-35 LPGAMKGETCLVQ
+35 
-48 VDKVGRQAAWGH
+48 AA
-60 VLQVET
+60 
-66 PSPFRIESDCPYYV
+66 
-80 NCGGCVLRH
+80 
-89 MTYDEELAFKGQKVQ
+89 
-104 DCLTRIGG
+104 
-112 CSLPVSAIYGAKNTE
+112 
-127 RYRNKV
+127 
-133 QFPISGSSIGFY
+133 
-145 DRGTHRVTDVAD
+145 
-157 CLLQPESCSRLR
+157 
-169 QALFCFMSTYH
+169 
-180 IPAYDE
+180 
-186 TTGTG
+186 
-191 LLRHLY
+191 
-197 VRTNRAGE
+197 
-205 SLCCVLVN
+205 LC
-213 GKSLPREESLVTALR
+213 
-228 QAEPNLKGIVLG
+228 
-240 VNEKKNNVILGD
+240 
-252 SYRTLWGQDYLMDQ
+252 
-266 MCGLTFRL
+266 
-274 SVPSFYQV
+274 
-282 NTPQAEVLYDL
+282 L
-293 ALELAGLTGEET
+293 ALLI
-305 ALDLYCG
+305 AL
-312 IGTITL
+312 
-318 CLARRAKRAI
+318 LARRANTSASLQALSQKLAALENSKTAADASLRGEINHQFQALSQISMSAISGIGSSTSQQLEEMRATMDRQLAALRGENQKSLDRMQAAVDTRLSETLKAGLDTSFHSVSTQLEQVFQSMGEMRAI
-328 GAEIVPQAIAD
+328 AGNITD
-339 AKENAARNGLHNT
+339 LRNILSGVKNRGTWGEVQLSSLMRDILAPSQFEEQMT
-352 EFFCGDAADIAAAKN
+352 IPGSQSRVDFTIKLPGKGSMVYLPIDSKFPMDRYTSVLLSEESGDAADIAAAKN